1 MIQDELELKSRS
13 FIVEITV
20 VQGLVSFNI
29 TSIQFGVLQLQQK
42 FLTHFPKTYKIEVLS
57 KSYNQQAF
65 QLFGIIFI
73 HTQLDF
79 SFIIT
84 EIMKHSWVCGRCMP
98 KKTYVPFNWNP
109 TLSPK
114 RGGSGFIW
122 RYTSLREQVI
132 ELTITS
138 ILRTNSVPV
147 LKSTSNMNSYG
158 DMESCRLPTCNL
170 NVSQGPSCF
179 SPVVGRL
186 WRITLFS

>member
-57 KSYNQQAF
+57 KSHNQQAF

-79 SFIIT
+79 FFIIT
-84 EIMKHSWVCGRCMP
+84 EIMKHS
-98 KKTYVPFNWNP
+98 
-109 TLSPK
+109 
-114 RGGSGFIW
+114 
-122 RYTSLREQVI
+122 
-132 ELTITS
+132 
-138 ILRTNSVPV
+138 
-147 LKSTSNMNSYG
+147 
-158 DMESCRLPTCNL
+158 
-170 NVSQGPSCF
+170 
-179 SPVVGRL
+179 
-186 WRITLFS
+186 